1 MTVPFIAFVVS
12 SFFLGYGARYIHSR
26 VRASSLELTLER
38 RELEAHD
45 TAARIIAKAEEKV
58 SELERTTKQ
67 ELSDITKRQEKREEH
82 LIRKEE
88 LLDERQNSLSSETE
102 NVRAK
107 IEEIKA
113 IKAALDAR
121 AGSLDTKLAEVA
133 GLSREEAY
141 ARMVKELEQRNESD
155 LLARLRKLETASTD
169 TFDDRAR
176 SLLTAAIHRIGNTL
190 SPDIMTSTE
199 DIKGKIIGREGRNI
213 RAFEHASGVDVL
225 IDEQPGAVTLSSF
238 DPVRREIA
246 RVALEALIADG
257 RIQPAKIEEVLE
269 HARQNVAETVRR
281 MGEKAAFEAGVPNLH
296 PDLIKILGRLHFR
309 TSYGQNVLWHS
320 VEMAHIAAILAE
332 EIGADVAIA
341 RAGALLHDNGKNVR
355 SEGGRGGGE

>member
-58 SELERTTKQ
+58 SELERAK
-67 ELSDITKRQEKREEH
+67 KREEH

-190 SPDIMTSTE
+190 SPDIMTSTVEIPSE

-225 IDEQPGAVTLSSF
+225 IDEQPGAVPLSSF
-238 DPVRREIA
+238 DP
-246 RVALEALIADG
+246 G
-257 RIQPAKIEEVLE
+257 CSS
-269 HARQNVAETVRR
+269 
-281 MGEKAAFEAGVPNLH
+281 MS
-296 PDLIKILGRLHFR
+296 
-309 TSYGQNVLWHS
+309 TS
-320 VEMAHIAAILAE
+320 
-332 EIGADVAIA
+332 
-341 RAGALLHDNGKNVR
+341 
-355 SEGGRGGGE
+355 